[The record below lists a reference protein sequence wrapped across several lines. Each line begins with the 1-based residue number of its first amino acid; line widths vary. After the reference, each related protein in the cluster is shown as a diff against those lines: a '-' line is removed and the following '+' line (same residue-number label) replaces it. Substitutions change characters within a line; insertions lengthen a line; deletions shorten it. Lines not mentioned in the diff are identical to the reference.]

1 MTRRLEYLQDNCVQ
15 PKHVVNAMTWR
26 KISLQY
32 EDEWWSARPCR
43 QGIVKLSDH
52 ENKIARLMTFRRRFQ
67 TDEIGC
73 RQKLVRAI

>member
-1 MTRRLEYLQDNCVQ
+1 MVVSPPTRARTRL
-15 PKHVVNAMTWR
+15 
-26 KISLQY
+26 
-32 EDEWWSARPCR
+32 CR

-52 ENKIARLMTFRRRFQ
+52 ENEIARLMTFRRFQ